1 MKSHL
6 RSGLTAAAAIGLLGS
21 LTAAPS
27 AIAQEAPTLTV
38 DFGTLTG
45 EPTHGAIG
53 SLYGISDAGVPGD
66 NLIDP
71 LKIPTMAGKPT
82 LGTQHPNGDASAVL
96 ETLARHD
103 EGDAYINLQDWYPD
117 WPYQNDGI
125 EAYLAEIDQIVPL
138 MESDEHADRLVY
150 VPFNEPN
157 WIWYNRGED
166 YEGTVERFLHDW
178 DLVYR
183 HLKEI
188 APDTPLAGPN
198 ESHYD
203 ARFMR
208 DFMEHTAEAG
218 TVPDV
223 ITWHELSPNSLQ
235 YYQDH
240 FDTYRALE
248 AELGIEPRPINI
260 NEYGNNRDFG
270 VPGQMVQWAS
280 MFEDTDAYADMA
292 YWTAAGGFSGNAPQT
307 NVPNGGWWFLHAY
320 SRMTGQTAEVT
331 PPQENEIDTLQGIA
345 TFDESKEQAHVLLG
359 GADGEAAV
367 DLEGLDLGSKV
378 TATVH
383 EIGWTANEGSSGPPQ
398 VVDQIAL
405 RPKHG
410 EATIDLRNL
419 DSMSAYWIT
428 LTPGKGE
435 VDPVEAPWSGT
446 WESEDARITAG
457 VVYDEGGVA
466 NGNGFPASSG
476 QSVGSLNQA
485 DSRIEHDVEV
495 PEAGNYDLTITYGN
509 TYGRGLPEGGS
520 PTEQFLTV
528 NGGEATTVTYP
539 STMQWAARG
548 QVTVQIELEAGANT
562 IALAKSD
569 PEAGTAYGEAGL
581 DKIDLTPSEIH
592 EHTYPAVLAR
602 TEGEVEFDYG
612 KKEGVT
618 VSGDARVVF
627 DVYAPADG
635 YYNVTVDAD
644 GKGKGT
650 GGLTVLGPHGE
661 DAELDL
667 ADEQVLALHHGV
679 NRIAIDAGDAKRLNV
694 HGLTLT
700 GDGDTNGFTE
710 TAAADAEL
718 SGTASLTDN
727 EWATDGETITGVGG
741 GEGNTATITVQAD
754 QAGPH
759 MLFVHY
765 SNDERTGGHAYNTDI
780 ISRYAEFTVN
790 GEVIR
795 TVPMRGTWSWNDFW
809 SYPLIVDLEAGT
821 NTIEIGNPGLYTDI
835 GDREGRTADFDRFEV
850 APLNP

>member
-6 RSGLTAAAAIGLLGS
+6 RRGLTAAAAVGLLGS

-27 AIAQEAPTLTV
+27 AVAQEAPTLTV

-53 SLYGISDAGVPGD
+53 SLYGISDVGVPGD

-71 LKIPTMAGKPT
+71 LTIPTMAGKPT

-103 EGDAYINLQDWYPD
+103 EGEAYINLQDWYPD

-125 EAYLAEIDQIVPL
+125 EAYLAEIDRIVPL
-138 MESDEHADRLVY
+138 MDSDEHADRLVY

-178 DLVYR
+178 DLVYE

-188 APDTPLAGPN
+188 APDTPIAGPN

-223 ITWHELSPNSLQ
+223 ITWHELAPNSLQ
-235 YYQDH
+235 YYRDH

-248 AELGIEPRPINI
+248 AELGLESRPINI

-320 SRMTGQTAEVT
+320 SRMTGQTVEVT
-331 PPQENEIDTLQGIA
+331 PPRENEIDTLQGIA

-359 GADGEAAV
+359 GADGEAVV
-367 DLEGLDLGSKV
+367 DLEGLGLGNKV

-383 EIGWTANEGSSGPPQ
+383 RIGWTANEGSSGPPQ

-410 EATIDLRNL
+410 AATIDLRNL
-419 DSMSAYWIT
+419 DSMSSYWIT
-428 LTPGKGE
+428 LTPGKGKVDQVE
-435 VDPVEAPWSGT
+435 VPWSGT
-446 WESEDARITAG
+446 WEAEDARITAG
-457 VVYDEGGVA
+457 AVYSEGGVS
-466 NGNGFPASSG
+466 NGNGFPASGG

-485 DSRIEHDVEV
+485 DSRVEHDVEV
-495 PEAGNYDLTITYGN
+495 PESGTYGLTITYGN
-509 TYGRGLPEGGS
+509 TYGRDLPEGAS

-548 QVTVQIELEAGANT
+548 QVTVQVELEAGPNT

-592 EHTYPAVLAR
+592 EHLYPAVLAR

-618 VSGDARVVF
+618 MSGDGRVVF

-635 YYNVTVDAD
+635 HYDVAVDAD
-644 GKGKGT
+644 AKGKGE
-650 GGLTVLGPHGE
+650 GGLTVIGPHGE
-661 DAELDL
+661 DVELDL

-679 NRIAIDAGDAKRLNV
+679 NRIAIDAGDSKRLSV
-694 HGLTLT
+694 HGLTVT
-700 GDGDTNGFTE
+700 GDGGTDGFTE
-710 TAAADAEL
+710 IAAAEAEL

-727 EWATDGETITGVGG
+727 EWATDGQTVTGVGG
-741 GEGNTATITVQAD
+741 GEDDTATLTVEAD
-754 QAGPH
+754 RAGPH
-759 MLFVHY
+759 LLLVHY
-765 SNDERTGGHAYNTDI
+765 ANDERTEGHAYNTDI
-780 ISRYAEFTVN
+780 ISRYAEFTV
-790 GEVIR
+790 GGKVVR

-809 SYPLIVDLEAGT
+809 SYPLIVDLEEGT
-821 NTIEIGNPGLYTDI
+821 NTVEIGNPGQYTDI
-835 GDREGRTADFDRFEV
+835 GDRQGRAADFDRFEV